1 MVMKLRSEDK
11 KLADKT
17 AKLQI
22 YTEMKPYL
30 IGISDRYLYVMIC
43 KARKINKLFGYEYDS
58 VTLKKIND
66 IAGYMVN
73 WITCN
78 ADRILKLTNS
88 QIKYIIE

>member
-1 MVMKLRSEDK
+1 
-11 KLADKT
+11 
-17 AKLQI
+17 
-22 YTEMKPYL
+22 MKPYL
-30 IGISDRYLYVMIC
+30 SGVSDGYLHVMAC
-43 KARKINKLFGYEYDS
+43 KARSKARKINKLFGYEYDS